1 MSLFTRD
8 IACREAV
15 AVISDYLDQ
24 NLTGRERRRLE
35 RHLAGCGA
43 CSAYLEQM
51 KETIALTGTVTV
63 EDMSQEALDE
73 LVEVYLRFL
82 DDEAAE

>member
-8 IACREAV
+8 LACRQAV
-15 AVISDYLDQ
+15 ALISDYLE
-24 NLTGRERRRLE
+24 NGLTGRERRRLE

-43 CSAYLEQM
+43 CTAYLEQM

-63 EDMSQEALDE
+63 EDVGQEALDE

>member
-15 AVISDYLDQ
+15 AFISDYLDQ

>member
-15 AVISDYLDQ
+15 AFISDYLDQ

-51 KETIALTGTVTV
+51 RDTIALTGVVTV
-63 EDMSQEALDE
+63 EDLSDEAVND

-82 DDEAAE
+82 DDGLLE